1 MSLNNDDIIFLTG
14 ARGFIGSHLAEYFS
28 KQGYQVVCGIR
39 QKNATDFLKTLPV
52 KLVYTDVT
60 DLDSVIQ
67 ATKGVSIVIHTA
79 GKVTDWGKWQDF
91 YDTNVTGTRN
101 VLVACQTNSI
111 RQIITTGSVS
121 CFGEEDCEI
130 PKDEQSPHNPRYPY
144 FLEDTWPSGMNH
156 YRISKSMAA
165 KETEEFA
172 IKHNLNVTV
181 IHPVWVYGEREF
193 SSGFYDYM
201 KFAKSGISFE
211 PGSRENLFH
220 VIYVRD
226 LVRAYHLALQKAPD
240 GFNSYIIGN
249 KTVCKQDEIF
259 ALICRE
265 MGVEKPKD
273 IPKAIAWPIGF
284 AAELAASLL
293 KMKSAP
299 FLTRARV
306 NMFYDSICFSTQKAE
321 AELSF
326 SCQYSLEDGI
336 KNTVQWY
343 KDNRLI

>member
-1 MSLNNDDIIFLTG
+1 MSLKNDDIIFLTG
-14 ARGFIGSHLAEYFS
+14 ASGFIGSHLAEYFS
-28 KQGYQVVCGIR
+28 KLGYQVVCGIR

-67 ATKGVSIVIHTA
+67 ATKGVTIVIHTA
-79 GKVTDWGKWQDF
+79 GKVTDWGKWHDF

-101 VLVACQTNSI
+101 VLMACQTNGI
-111 RQIITTGSVS
+111 RRVITTGSVS
-121 CFGEEDCEI
+121 CFGEEDCKI
-130 PKDEQSPHNPRYPY
+130 PKNEQSPHNPRYPY
-144 FLEDTWPSGMNH
+144 FLDQVWPSGMNH
-156 YRISKSMAA
+156 YRISKSMAV

-172 IKHNLNVTV
+172 VQNNLNVTV

-201 KFAKSGISFE
+201 KFVKSGIPFG
-211 PGSRENLFH
+211 PGSTENLFH

-226 LVRAYHLALQKAPD
+226 LARAYYLAIQHAPD

-249 KTVCKQDEIF
+249 KTVGKQEEIF
-259 ALICRE
+259 NLICRE
-265 MGVEKPKD
+265 MGVLKPLN
-273 IPKAIAWPIGF
+273 ISKALIWPVGF
-284 AAELAASLL
+284 AAELAATLL

-326 SCQYSLEDGI
+326 SCQYSLEDDI
-336 KNTVQWY
+336 KKTVQWY